1 MFIKT
6 KPLFIER
13 HFTKKF
19 KKILRHIKIK
29 REKQVVLLLSYL
41 NIYQTFKKQNKKFEF
56 IRPNETYKIKTRE
69 QDVNFLI

>member
-6 KPLFIER
+6 KPLFIEK
-13 HFTKKF
+13 HSTKKF
-19 KKILRHIKIK
+19 KTILRLIKIK

-41 NIYQTFKKQNKKFEF
+41 NIDQTFTKQNKKFEF
-56 IRPNETYKIKTRE
+56 IRPNEIYKIKTRE

>member
-41 NIYQTFKKQNKKFEF
+41 NIY
-56 IRPNETYKIKTRE
+56 
-69 QDVNFLI
+69 